1 MRESKPILSTP
12 ASRWFRFSLRGP
24 LLCILV
30 LGGLFAGL
38 GKPVFRSGIER
49 SVIREIT
56 DAGGVVHCNYQL
68 KDGQLDPDQIPPGP
82 SHLRS
87 ILGDDTF
94 ASVGTVYLYS
104 GFPPMPEC
112 GEHNVS
118 DLQRLTD
125 LYRVKLSGE
134 KFTDNCID
142 DLLRIKKLRS
152 LSLLKTS
159 ISANGLRR
167 LAESKTI
174 LHLTLSGF
182 GNDKIQL
189 LERLPGKRRFRKAV
203 TKITDDW
210 IASLGSLSNL
220 RTLHILN
227 APEVTDAGLQ
237 ALEKFSHLEELELLE
252 TGLTDQSLQTISRLQ
267 ELKRLYLRDHP
278 ISDEGIVHLQA
289 LSHLEY
295 LDIRST
301 KITEAGIEAL
311 GSITSLQEL
320 HVGPPGRFSAQSTAD
335 LSDQLPQCNIYLW
348 SSPSAIG
355 SSRVHLVRGHFPKP
369 ERIR

>member
-38 GKPVFRSGIER
+38 GKPVLRSRIER

-56 DAGGVVHCNYQL
+56 DAGGVVHYNYQL

-94 ASVGTVYLYS
+94 ASVGAVYLYS
-104 GFPPMPEC
+104 SFPPMPQC

-125 LYRVKLSGE
+125 LYCVKLSGE

-152 LSLLKTS
+152 LSLFRTS

-227 APEVTDAGLQ
+227 APEVTDAGFQ
-237 ALEKFSHLEELELLE
+237 ALEKFSHLEELKLVE
-252 TGLTDQSLQTISRLQ
+252 TGLSDQSLPAISKLT
-267 ELKRLYLRDHP
+267 ELKKLYLYEHS
-278 ISDEGIVHLQA
+278 ISDAGIVHLQA
-289 LSHLEY
+289 LSHLQY

-301 KITEAGIEAL
+301 KITDVGIEAL
-311 GSITSLQEL
+311 ASIPSLKVL
-320 HVGPPGRFSAQSTAD
+320 HLGPSDRFSWESIAD
-335 LSDQLPQCNIYLW
+335 LSSQLPHCSIYSW
-348 SSPSAIG
+348 PGSPSTIG
-355 SSRVHLVRGHFPKP
+355 AQIAHRVGPIIQAGK
-369 ERIR
+369 